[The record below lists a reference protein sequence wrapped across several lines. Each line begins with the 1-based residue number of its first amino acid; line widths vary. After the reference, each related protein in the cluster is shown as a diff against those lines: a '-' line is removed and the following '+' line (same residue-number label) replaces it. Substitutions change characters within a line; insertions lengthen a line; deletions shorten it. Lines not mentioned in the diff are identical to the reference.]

1 MTSSASSKQT
11 WYSFGCLYKRNK
23 QTLNFV
29 LLFYCCTWV
38 ELKALHTQVL
48 DKYSS
53 TESDLQPAFSHLCAH
68 TGGGL
73 MSMSP
78 APESL
83 SILFHLAPWVRLSLS
98 DSGQACSG
106 DSLSL
111 PFELGITKHWCGFW
125 RAELQFPVFG
135 KCLDHSSLSSLLLR
149 PFYFIVRHSLDK
161 LLRLTLN
168 DYPLLRT

>member
-1 MTSSASSKQT
+1 MLLLYLGGTQGLAQASARQVLVYWVCPPARLFPLCT
-11 WYSFGCLYKRNK
+11 QVEAWCPW
-23 QTLNFV
+23 V
-29 LLFYCCTWV
+29 LLLNHCPS
-38 ELKALHTQVL
+38 
-48 DKYSS
+48 SS
-53 TESDLQPAFSHLCAH
+53 TLL
-68 TGGGL
+68 
-73 MSMSP
+73 
-78 APESL
+78 PESG
-83 SILFHLAPWVRLSLS
+83 SLCQTQS
-98 DSGQACSG
+98 TVIAQACSG